1 MKLTYR
7 GVSYDYTP
15 NPAPKYGPTIATG
28 NYRGSAVE
36 FRALAEVPPQPSH
49 ELSWRGIRYRSGTVV
64 PAAAP
69 AVEMATVPEPVPT
82 PVAAAPVVPAVPVV
96 PAAPAVPAM
105 PALAAAP
112 EAQPVAAL
120 STTDRAR
127 SLLMRHHQRI
137 RRREQAML
145 ARLDVEVGLTA
156 ADAARYEGHIQ
167 GKTLHGFSGYD
178 RSSAAMS

>member
-7 GVSYDYTP
+7 GVSYESTP
-15 NPAPKYGPTIATG
+15 QPAPKFGPTIATG
-28 NYRGSAVE
+28 SYRGSAVE
-36 FRALAEVPPQPSH
+36 FRTLAEVPSQPSY
-49 ELSWRGIRYRSGTVV
+49 ELSWRGVRYRSASAAASAAASV
-64 PAAAP
+64 AAP
-69 AVEMATVPEPVPT
+69 AVTAIVRESAVHDEP
-82 PVAAAPVVPAVPVV
+82 APVVVAPV
-96 PAAPAVPAM
+96 
-105 PALAAAP
+105 
-112 EAQPVAAL
+112 AQPVPVAPVAQPAAAL

-167 GKTLHGFSGYD
+167 GKTLHGFAGYD
-178 RSSAAMS
+178 RSGAAMS

>member
-7 GVSYDYTP
+7 GVSYEYTP
-15 NPAPKYGPTIATG
+15 QPVPKLGLAIAIG
-28 NYRGSAVE
+28 NYRGAAVE
-36 FRALAEVPPQPSH
+36 LRTLAAVPAQPSH
-49 ELSWRGIRYRSGTVV
+49 ELNWRGVRYSSGKTAVSGVAPVAELAVQESVVQESINAGPETAIAV
-64 PAAAP
+64 PAAA
-69 AVEMATVPEPVPT
+69 
-82 PVAAAPVVPAVPVV
+82 VAAAPTAPAVPV
-96 PAAPAVPAM
+96 AQPAV
-105 PALAAAP
+105 
-112 EAQPVAAL
+112 AL
-120 STTDRAR
+120 STPDRAR

-167 GKTLHGFSGYD
+167 GKTLHGFAGYD